1 MQHNIGPVTA
11 SPFPDFHT
19 KAAAPPCTYWH
30 SGAGD
35 TWCMFPY
42 CPVAEPD
49 WAPLPR
55 PLLPT
60 WKPTWSLRESTII
73 QPCNSSGYMDP
84 SIGKSLSHSVSR
96 FVA

>member
-1 MQHNIGPVTA
+1 
-11 SPFPDFHT
+11 
-19 KAAAPPCTYWH
+19 
-30 SGAGD
+30 
-35 TWCMFPY
+35 MFPY

-84 SIGKSLSHSVSR
+84 SIGKSLQSVTQS
-96 FVA
+96 VALSLSLIGTRTAHGTGTKGFLV